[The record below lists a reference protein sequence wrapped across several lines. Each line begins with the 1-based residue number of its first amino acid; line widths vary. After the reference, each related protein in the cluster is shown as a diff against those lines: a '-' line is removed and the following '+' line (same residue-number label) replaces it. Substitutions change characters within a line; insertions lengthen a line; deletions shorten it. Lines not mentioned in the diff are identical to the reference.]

1 MYEGIDCVYSFIAEI
16 GTKYEFQ
23 VRAVNRIGAS
33 SLSSS
38 QIVYISPPTPVK
50 EIVEAIHYINFRPK

>member
-1 MYEGIDCVYSFIAEI
+1 MYEGTDCIYPFVAEI
-16 GTKYEFQ
+16 GMKYEFQ

-38 QIVYISPPTPVK
+38 QIVYIPPPTPVK
-50 EIVEAIHYINFRPK
+50 EIV